1 MSEIARTFQQKVVEK
16 WLTPHFIRHRMLV
29 LKKYVWLTPW
39 VTFLLT
45 SALFM
50 VKNQKWR
57 HVTSR
62 DVKTSP
68 WRQMWQKCFFSRYLT
83 YVQIWSCLVNPLQS
97 SDHLRFCWLNMGMYR
112 NFLPTFDKKPHKIE
126 RKVYGLYGQFFRTL
140 RNWMKI

>member
-50 VKNQKWR
+50 VKNQK
-57 HVTSR
+57 
-62 DVKTSP
+62 
-68 WRQMWQKCFFSRYLT
+68 
-83 YVQIWSCLVNPLQS
+83 
-97 SDHLRFCWLNMGMYR
+97 
-112 NFLPTFDKKPHKIE
+112 
-126 RKVYGLYGQFFRTL
+126 
-140 RNWMKI
+140 